1 MENKQLAQGIA
12 SLGRYG
18 DTTLMHMRPEEVNQ
32 LTAISRAN
40 GGDITINPD
49 TGMPEAFLGN
59 FINALLPT
67 AAGLAAGAAF
77 GPSAP
82 FLAPALAGGAT
93 AYLQGKR
100 DPLSIGMGALSG
112 YGGAQLGSTLS
123 GFGATKAATPEL
135 ASTAGMAGGT
145 GGTPVADAA
154 LTGQTIGATGGTTA
168 GANAFGQEQFIS
180 PFTQQGVAPF
190 TQQGAANTFGNVQN
204 VTSSLQPTL
213 PATTGATYAGPT
225 GMAQT
230 LPTPPTPA
238 YRGPVSSAPRPNF
251 GAAPS
256 SPKDQLSA
264 MADYTGDTS
273 MMQSKRLGSFE
284 QGIDL
289 GRGLA
294 ETGKGFEAAM
304 QDPMGYLKFAGK
316 GDALMGGVKTAL
328 PFAGAGLE
336 AYQKGIYEDL
346 PTYEASTAGRYDP
359 TRTLNLGMDTGLRLL
374 AKGGEVKRYQAGGNI
389 MGNPVTTPSPYLQQ
403 IGMFPASAVGGPPPE
418 YGIVDVGGNFVKTSD
433 KPGQGLMSKTSYYE
447 TYKFKEPGYTAEANK
462 EQGDGGDF
470 DSKAG
475 IQPQGGAGVDPAL
488 ALQAAQGYAES
499 QQSNLD
505 EQGLGTLK
513 TGGSV
518 RRFQMGG
525 TTAEKNMY
533 GQQDS
538 NQPAGLGSLTT
549 AEQNLPGR
557 MGMAGRTDLQN
568 ATTAEQNIARE
579 PMQEAGTVV
588 TQQMGNDLAS
598 RAGETFS
605 RLPVIPGDANNNMAK
620 ILGVAMQSN
629 PQGFTVVPNE
639 TIPPTGAPT
648 TALNL
653 NTGKQ
658 EPMAMGGRVRYA
670 EGGISALTPD
680 DGKMLNGNGDGVS
693 DDIPAMIEG
702 EQEAALS
709 DGEFIVPA
717 RIVSELGNG
726 SSDAG
731 AKKLYAMIDRIQAA
745 RQKTMGDNKQYA
757 KDTNAERFL
766 PV

>member
-59 FINALLPT
+59 FISALLPT
-67 AAGLAAGAAF
+67 AAGFAAGAAF
-77 GPSAP
+77 PGAP
-82 FLAPALAGGAT
+82 FLAPALAGGLTSYA
-93 AYLQGKR
+93 QGKR
-100 DPLSIGMGALSG
+100 DPLEIGMGALSG
-112 YGGAQLGSTLS
+112 YGGAQLGSTLK
-123 GFGATKAATPEL
+123 GFGASQTPLAGTAEAAGGLEGT
-135 ASTAGMAGGT
+135 ASTVAGEAGS
-145 GGTPVADAA
+145 
-154 LTGQTIGATGGTTA
+154 TIGTTGGTTA
-168 GANAFGQEQFIS
+168 GANTFGQQQFIS
-180 PFTQQGVAPF
+180 PFTPQGVTGVQPNQFMGTTAAESRLGPI
-190 TQQGAANTFGNVQN
+190 QAYNQRGA
-204 VTSSLQPTL
+204 
-213 PATTGATYAGPT
+213 YAGPQ
-225 GMAQT
+225 GMAET
-230 LPTPPTPA
+230 L
-238 YRGPVSSAPRPNF
+238 GKGGFQPNVPLEGGGYTSDF
-251 GAAPS
+251 GM
-256 SPKDQLSA
+256 QQQA
-264 MADYTGDTS
+264 MQDYTGSRGMAETL
-273 MMQSKRLGSFE
+273 KTNSFE
-284 QGIDL
+284 QGLDL
-289 GRGLA
+289 GKGLA
-294 ETGKGFEAAM
+294 ETGRGFEAATK
-304 QDPMGYLKFAGK
+304 DPMGYLKFAGK

-336 AYQKGIYEDL
+336 AYQKGIYEDM

-359 TRTLNLGMDTGLRLL
+359 TRVLNLGMDTGLRLL
-374 AKGGEVKRYQAGGNI
+374 ARGGEVKRYQMGGNI
-389 MGNPVTTPSPYLQQ
+389 MGNTNPTYALGSPFMQYPQ
-403 IGMFPASAVGGPPPE
+403 GGPPPE

-433 KPGQGLMSKTSYYE
+433 MPGQGLMSKTDYYQA
-447 TYKFKEPGYTAEANK
+447 YKFKEPGYTAEANK

-470 DSKAG
+470 EARAG
-475 IQPQGGAGVDPAL
+475 IQGDAGGINPAV

-525 TTAEKNMY
+525 TTAERNMY
-533 GQQDS
+533 GSQDT
-538 NQPAGLGSLTT
+538 NEPTGLGTLTT

-588 TQQMGNDLAS
+588 TQQMGNDLAA

-653 NTGKQ
+653 NTGRQ
-658 EPMAMGGRVRYA
+658 EQMAMGGRVRYA

>member
-59 FINALLPT
+59 FISALLPT
-67 AAGLAAGAAF
+67 AAGFAAGAAF
-77 GPSAP
+77 PGAP
-82 FLAPALAGGAT
+82 FLAPALAGGLTSYA
-93 AYLQGKR
+93 QGKR
-100 DPLSIGMGALSG
+100 DPLEIGMGALSG
-112 YGGAQLGSTLS
+112 YGGAQLGSTLK
-123 GFGATKAATPEL
+123 GFGASQTPLAGTAEAAGGLEGT
-135 ASTAGMAGGT
+135 ASTVAGEAGS
-145 GGTPVADAA
+145 
-154 LTGQTIGATGGTTA
+154 TIGTTGGTTA
-168 GANAFGQEQFIS
+168 GANTFGQQQFIS
-180 PFTQQGVAPF
+180 PFTPQGVTGVQPNQFMGTTAAESRLGPI
-190 TQQGAANTFGNVQN
+190 QAYNQRGA
-204 VTSSLQPTL
+204 
-213 PATTGATYAGPT
+213 YAGPQ
-225 GMAQT
+225 GMAET
-230 LPTPPTPA
+230 L
-238 YRGPVSSAPRPNF
+238 GKGGFQPNVPLEGGGYTSDF
-251 GAAPS
+251 GM
-256 SPKDQLSA
+256 QQQA
-264 MADYTGDTS
+264 MQDYTGSRGMAETL
-273 MMQSKRLGSFE
+273 KTNSFE
-284 QGIDL
+284 QGLDL
-289 GRGLA
+289 GKGLA
-294 ETGKGFEAAM
+294 ETGRGFEAATK
-304 QDPMGYLKFAGK
+304 DPMGYLKFAGK

-336 AYQKGIYEDL
+336 AYQKGIYEDM

-359 TRTLNLGMDTGLRLL
+359 SRVLNLGMDTGLRLL
-374 AKGGEVKRYQAGGNI
+374 ARGGEVKRYQMGGNI
-389 MGNPVTTPSPYLQQ
+389 MGNTNPTYALGSPFMQYPQ
-403 IGMFPASAVGGPPPE
+403 GGPPPE

-433 KPGQGLMSKTSYYE
+433 KPGEGLMSKTDYYQA
-447 TYKFKEPGYTAEANK
+447 YKFKEPGYTAEANK
-462 EQGDGGDF
+462 DQGDGGDF
-470 DSKAG
+470 EARAG
-475 IQPQGGAGVDPAL
+475 IQGDAGGINPAV

-525 TTAEKNMY
+525 TTAERNMY
-533 GQQDS
+533 GSQDT
-538 NQPAGLGSLTT
+538 NEPTGLGTLTT

-557 MGMAGRTDLQN
+557 MGMAGRADLQN

-588 TQQMGNDLAS
+588 TQQMGNDLAA

-620 ILGVAMQSN
+620 ILGVALQSN
-629 PQGFTVVPNE
+629 PGAFTVVPNE

-648 TALNL
+648 TSLNL
-653 NTGKQ
+653 NTGRQ

-745 RQKTMGDNKQYA
+745 RQQTMGDSKQYA

>member
-18 DTTLMHMRPEEVNQ
+18 DTTLMHMRPDEVQQ

-59 FINALLPT
+59 FINALAPV
-67 AAGLAAGAAF
+67 AAGFAANAIMPGSGSAFATNNPFLYKYAIPAAAGIGAKAVVNDGNLSAMDILSGGF
-77 GPSAP
+77 G
-82 FLAPALAGGAT
+82 
-93 AYLQGKR
+93 
-100 DPLSIGMGALSG
+100 G
-112 YGGAQLGSTLS
+112 YGGAELGTSIS
-123 GFGATKAATPEL
+123 NFGAQQAKIPVTEQGLTGMSPIDTTQGINM
-135 ASTAGMAGGT
+135 STGQVIGGAGTNVIAPAGT
-145 GGTPVADAA
+145 GGNIGSSA
-154 LTGQTIGATGGTTA
+154 LTTA
-168 GANAFGQEQFIS
+168 GGKGITATTPTQVYNMGKVNYPTYADGIRQDAINTGGYDPLQGQGSSALSTKGGQGFNVDAISTAQDNFKEGFNFGQ
-180 PFTQQGVAPF
+180 
-190 TQQGAANTFGNVQN
+190 
-204 VTSSLQPTL
+204 
-213 PATTGATYAGPT
+213 
-225 GMAQT
+225 
-230 LPTPPTPA
+230 
-238 YRGPVSSAPRPNF
+238 
-251 GAAPS
+251 
-256 SPKDQLSA
+256 
-264 MADYTGDTS
+264 S
-273 MMQSKRLGSFE
+273 MIDSKV
-284 QGIDL
+284 
-289 GRGLA
+289 GRGFQTVA
-294 ETGKGFEAAM
+294 K
-304 QDPMGYLKFAGK
+304 DPMGYLKYAGD
-316 GDALMGGVKTAL
+316 GSAFMGGVKTAL

-336 AYQKGIYEDL
+336 AYQKGIYEDM

-359 TRTLNLGMDTGLRLL
+359 SRVLNLGMDTGLRLL
-374 AKGGEVKRYQAGGNI
+374 AKGGSVKRYQIGGR
-389 MGNPVTTPSPYLQQ
+389 TQAEYTPEQLTKLEAYGVVPQYQSPQQ
-403 IGMFPASAVGGPPPE
+403 IGIGAYSDPDRFRTAQYRQPVTGF
-418 YGIVDVGGNFVKTSD
+418 VDVGGKFVTRPD
-433 KPGQGLMSKTSYYE
+433 GDLTDVAY
-447 TYKFKEPGYTAEANK
+447 TDKFKYILEGPAKT

-470 DSKAG
+470 EARAG
-475 IQPQGGAGVDPAL
+475 LQGGAGGINPGVAL
-488 ALQAAQGYAES
+488 NLAQGYAES

-525 TTAEKNMY
+525 TTAERNMY
-533 GQQDS
+533 GSQDT
-538 NQPAGLGSLTT
+538 NEPTGLGTLTT

-568 ATTAEQNIARE
+568 ATTAEQNIARD

-588 TQQMGNDLAS
+588 SSPMQNTMGAQPNDMA
-598 RAGETFS
+598 S
-605 RLPVIPGDANNNMAK
+605 RLPMGPTDMNANVTES
-620 ILGVAMQSN
+620 LGQALQSN
-629 PQGFTVVPNE
+629 PQGFTVIPNQS
-639 TIPPTGAPT
+639 IPPTSGEAPM
-648 TALNL
+648 
-653 NTGKQ
+653 
-658 EPMAMGGRVRYA
+658 MAMGGRVRYA

-745 RQKTMGDNKQYA
+745 RQQTMGDNKQYA

>member
-294 ETGKGFEAAM
+294 ETGKGFEAAT

-336 AYQKGIYEDL
+336 AYQKGIYEDM

-374 AKGGEVKRYQAGGNI
+374 AKGGEVKRYQTGGVLGS
-389 MGNPVTTPSPYLQQ
+389 GNNFYQDTNFGRVYTGPTQ
-403 IGMFPASAVGGPPPE
+403 IGNAGASH
-418 YGIVDVGGNFVKTSD
+418 YMQIH
-433 KPGQGLMSKTSYYE
+433 
-447 TYKFKEPGYTAEANK
+447 K
-462 EQGDGGDF
+462 EQ
-470 DSKAG
+470 
-475 IQPQGGAGVDPAL
+475 
-488 ALQAAQGYAES
+488 AE
-499 QQSNLD
+499 L
-505 EQGLGTLK
+505 
-513 TGGSV
+513 
-518 RRFQMGG
+518 
-525 TTAEKNMY
+525 
-533 GQQDS
+533 
-538 NQPAGLGSLTT
+538 
-549 AEQNLPGR
+549 
-557 MGMAGRTDLQN
+557 LQN
-568 ATTAEQNIARE
+568 
-579 PMQEAGTVV
+579 TV
-588 TQQMGNDLAS
+588 L
-598 RAGETFS
+598 
-605 RLPVIPGDANNNMAK
+605 
-620 ILGVAMQSN
+620 
-629 PQGFTVVPNE
+629 
-639 TIPPTGAPT
+639 
-648 TALNL
+648 
-653 NTGKQ
+653 
-658 EPMAMGGRVRYA
+658 
-670 EGGISALTPD
+670 
-680 DGKMLNGNGDGVS
+680 
-693 DDIPAMIEG
+693 
-702 EQEAALS
+702 
-709 DGEFIVPA
+709 
-717 RIVSELGNG
+717 
-726 SSDAG
+726 
-731 AKKLYAMIDRIQAA
+731 
-745 RQKTMGDNKQYA
+745 
-757 KDTNAERFL
+757 
-766 PV
+766 

>member
-59 FINALLPT
+59 FISALAPT
-67 AAGLAAGAAF
+67 AAGIGAGALF
-77 GPSAP
+77 GP
-82 FLAPALAGGAT
+82 AGGAIAGGLT
-93 AYLQGKR
+93 AYAQGKR
-100 DPLSIGMGALSG
+100 DPLGIAMGALGG
-112 YGGAQLGSTLS
+112 YGGGTLGQNLATTGGVQVPAGAAESTFMPTDTTIGGANLTS
-123 GFGATKAATPEL
+123 NVAGATGATG
-135 ASTAGMAGGT
+135 A
-145 GGTPVADAA
+145 
-154 LTGQTIGATGGTTA
+154 IGATGTTGQIGGANLSTA
-168 GANAFGQEQFIS
+168 GARGI
-180 PFTQQGVAPF
+180 T
-190 TQQGAANTFGNVQN
+190 
-204 VTSSLQPTL
+204 
-213 PATTGATYAGPT
+213 ATTPTQVYKPINTGFGPNMGQVNNPFATPRDVALDNEAFYQIGSPT
-225 GMAQT
+225 NQ
-230 LPTPPTPA
+230 LPDIQPDPNAITKLPPLQE
-238 YRGPVSSAPRPNF
+238 GRP
-251 GAAPS
+251 G
-256 SPKDQLSA
+256 L
-264 MADYTGDTS
+264 
-273 MMQSKRLGSFE
+273 FE
-284 QGIDL
+284 QGYEYAQNKFGQL
-289 GRGLA
+289 GRGVEGVFTDSNKRA
-294 ETGKGFEAAM
+294 EFFGR
-304 QDPMGYLKFAGK
+304 
-316 GDALMGGVKTAL
+316 MGGAQYDEAGNLIKAGSEGAGMLKTAL

-336 AYQKGIYEDL
+336 AYQKGIYEDM

-374 AKGGEVKRYQAGGNI
+374 AKGGRVAFEEGGVVRDRSYYGIEPQYNTTGATYSPI
-389 MGNPVTTPSPYLQQ
+389 MGMQGGQQTRVPVT
-403 IGMFPASAVGGPPPE
+403 GF
-418 YGIVDVGGNFVKTSD
+418 VDVGGKFVADPKGTMTD
-433 KPGQGLMSKTSYYE
+433 IDYENRFKYVTEGVAKPKDES
-447 TYKFKEPGYTAEANK
+447 
-462 EQGDGGDF
+462 GGDF

-475 IQPQGGAGVDPAL
+475 LQGGAGGINPAV

-525 TTAEKNMY
+525 TTAEENKQNIQSMY
-533 GQQDS
+533 GDQVQ
-538 NQPAGLGSLTT
+538 TT
-549 AEQNLPGR
+549 AEQNLTRDPV
-557 MGMAGRTDLQN
+557 
-568 ATTAEQNIARE
+568 
-579 PMQEAGTVV
+579 QEAGTVV

-620 ILGVAMQSN
+620 ILGVALQSN
-629 PQGFTVVPNE
+629 PGAFTVVPNE

-648 TALNL
+648 TSLNL
-653 NTGKQ
+653 NTGRQ

>member
-1 MENKQLAQGIA
+1 M
-12 SLGRYG
+12 
-18 DTTLMHMRPEEVNQ
+18 
-32 LTAISRAN
+32 
-40 GGDITINPD
+40 
-49 TGMPEAFLGN
+49 
-59 FINALLPT
+59 
-67 AAGLAAGAAF
+67 
-77 GPSAP
+77 
-82 FLAPALAGGAT
+82 
-93 AYLQGKR
+93 
-100 DPLSIGMGALSG
+100 
-112 YGGAQLGSTLS
+112 
-123 GFGATKAATPEL
+123 
-135 ASTAGMAGGT
+135 
-145 GGTPVADAA
+145 
-154 LTGQTIGATGGTTA
+154 
-168 GANAFGQEQFIS
+168 
-180 PFTQQGVAPF
+180 
-190 TQQGAANTFGNVQN
+190 
-204 VTSSLQPTL
+204 
-213 PATTGATYAGPT
+213 
-225 GMAQT
+225 
-230 LPTPPTPA
+230 
-238 YRGPVSSAPRPNF
+238 
-251 GAAPS
+251 
-256 SPKDQLSA
+256 
-264 MADYTGDTS
+264 
-273 MMQSKRLGSFE
+273 
-284 QGIDL
+284 
-289 GRGLA
+289 
-294 ETGKGFEAAM
+294 
-304 QDPMGYLKFAGK
+304 
-316 GDALMGGVKTAL
+316 
-328 PFAGAGLE
+328 
-336 AYQKGIYEDL
+336 
-346 PTYEASTAGRYDP
+346 
-359 TRTLNLGMDTGLRLL
+359 
-374 AKGGEVKRYQAGGNI
+374 
-389 MGNPVTTPSPYLQQ
+389 
-403 IGMFPASAVGGPPPE
+403 
-418 YGIVDVGGNFVKTSD
+418 
-433 KPGQGLMSKTSYYE
+433 
-447 TYKFKEPGYTAEANK
+447 
-462 EQGDGGDF
+462 
-470 DSKAG
+470 
-475 IQPQGGAGVDPAL
+475 QGGAGGINPTV
-488 ALQAAQGYAES
+488 ALQGGQGYAES

-525 TTAEKNMY
+525 TTAERNMY
-533 GQQDS
+533 GSQDT
-538 NQPAGLGSLTT
+538 NEPTGLGTLTT

-653 NTGKQ
+653 NTGRQ
-658 EPMAMGGRVRYA
+658 EQMAMGGRVRYA

>member
-1 MENKQLAQGIA
+1 
-12 SLGRYG
+12 
-18 DTTLMHMRPEEVNQ
+18 
-32 LTAISRAN
+32 
-40 GGDITINPD
+40 
-49 TGMPEAFLGN
+49 
-59 FINALLPT
+59 
-67 AAGLAAGAAF
+67 
-77 GPSAP
+77 
-82 FLAPALAGGAT
+82 
-93 AYLQGKR
+93 
-100 DPLSIGMGALSG
+100 
-112 YGGAQLGSTLS
+112 
-123 GFGATKAATPEL
+123 
-135 ASTAGMAGGT
+135 
-145 GGTPVADAA
+145 
-154 LTGQTIGATGGTTA
+154 
-168 GANAFGQEQFIS
+168 
-180 PFTQQGVAPF
+180 
-190 TQQGAANTFGNVQN
+190 
-204 VTSSLQPTL
+204 
-213 PATTGATYAGPT
+213 
-225 GMAQT
+225 
-230 LPTPPTPA
+230 
-238 YRGPVSSAPRPNF
+238 
-251 GAAPS
+251 
-256 SPKDQLSA
+256 
-264 MADYTGDTS
+264 
-273 MMQSKRLGSFE
+273 
-284 QGIDL
+284 
-289 GRGLA
+289 
-294 ETGKGFEAAM
+294 
-304 QDPMGYLKFAGK
+304 
-316 GDALMGGVKTAL
+316 
-328 PFAGAGLE
+328 
-336 AYQKGIYEDL
+336 
-346 PTYEASTAGRYDP
+346 
-359 TRTLNLGMDTGLRLL
+359 
-374 AKGGEVKRYQAGGNI
+374 
-389 MGNPVTTPSPYLQQ
+389 
-403 IGMFPASAVGGPPPE
+403 VGGPPPE

-525 TTAEKNMY
+525 TTAERNMY
-533 GQQDS
+533 GSQDT
-538 NQPAGLGSLTT
+538 NEPTGLGTLTT

-557 MGMAGRTDLQN
+557 QGMAGRADLQN

-588 TQQMGNDLAS
+588 SSPMQNTMGAQPNDMA
-598 RAGETFS
+598 S
-605 RLPVIPGDANNNMAK
+605 RLPMGPTDMNANVTES
-620 ILGVAMQSN
+620 LGQALQSN
-629 PQGFTVVPNE
+629 PQGFTVIPNQS
-639 TIPPTGAPT
+639 IPPTSGEAPM
-648 TALNL
+648 
-653 NTGKQ
+653 
-658 EPMAMGGRVRYA
+658 MAMGGRVRYA

>member
-336 AYQKGIYEDL
+336 AYQKGMYENM

-359 TRTLNLGMDTGLRLL
+359 SRVLNLGMDTGLRLL
-374 AKGGEVKRYQAGGNI
+374 AKGGRVAFEEGGVVRDKSYYGIEPQYTTSQPSGI
-389 MGNPVTTPSPYLQQ
+389 MGPSVTSRVPVT
-403 IGMFPASAVGGPPPE
+403 GF
-418 YGIVDVGGNFVKTSD
+418 VDVGGKFVASPQGTMTDIDYENRFKYVTEGPAKT
-433 KPGQGLMSKTSYYE
+433 
-447 TYKFKEPGYTAEANK
+447 

-470 DSKAG
+470 EARAG
-475 IQPQGGAGVDPAL
+475 LQGGAGGINPAV

-525 TTAEKNMY
+525 TTAERNMY
-533 GQQDS
+533 GSQDT
-538 NQPAGLGSLTT
+538 NEPTGLGTLTT

-653 NTGKQ
+653 NTGRQ
-658 EPMAMGGRVRYA
+658 EQMAMGGRVRYA

>member
-59 FINALLPT
+59 FISALLPT
-67 AAGLAAGAAF
+67 AAGFAAGAAF
-77 GPSAP
+77 PGAP
-82 FLAPALAGGAT
+82 FLAPALAGGLTSYA
-93 AYLQGKR
+93 QGKR
-100 DPLSIGMGALSG
+100 DPLEIGMGALSG
-112 YGGAQLGSTLS
+112 YGGAQLGSTLK
-123 GFGATKAATPEL
+123 GFGASQTPLAGTAEAAGGLEGT
-135 ASTAGMAGGT
+135 ASTVAGEAGS
-145 GGTPVADAA
+145 
-154 LTGQTIGATGGTTA
+154 TIGTTGGTTA
-168 GANAFGQEQFIS
+168 GANTFGQQQFIS
-180 PFTQQGVAPF
+180 PFTPQGVTGVQPNQFMGTTAAESRLGPI
-190 TQQGAANTFGNVQN
+190 QAYNQRGA
-204 VTSSLQPTL
+204 
-213 PATTGATYAGPT
+213 YAGPQ
-225 GMAQT
+225 GMAET
-230 LPTPPTPA
+230 L
-238 YRGPVSSAPRPNF
+238 GKGGFQPNVPLEGGGYTSDF
-251 GAAPS
+251 GM
-256 SPKDQLSA
+256 QQQA
-264 MADYTGDTS
+264 MQDYTGSRGMAETL
-273 MMQSKRLGSFE
+273 KTNSFE
-284 QGIDL
+284 QGLDL
-289 GRGLA
+289 GKGLA
-294 ETGKGFEAAM
+294 ETGRGFEAATK
-304 QDPMGYLKFAGK
+304 DPMGYLKFAGK

-336 AYQKGIYEDL
+336 AYQKGIYEDM

-359 TRTLNLGMDTGLRLL
+359 TRVLNLGMDTGLRLL
-374 AKGGEVKRYQAGGNI
+374 ARGGEVKRYQMGGNI
-389 MGNPVTTPSPYLQQ
+389 MGNTNPTYALGSPFMQYPQ
-403 IGMFPASAVGGPPPE
+403 GGPPPE

-433 KPGQGLMSKTSYYE
+433 MPGQGLMSKTDYYQA
-447 TYKFKEPGYTAEANK
+447 YKFKEPGYTAEANK

-470 DSKAG
+470 EARAG
-475 IQPQGGAGVDPAL
+475 IQGDAGGINPAV

-525 TTAEKNMY
+525 TTAERNMY
-533 GQQDS
+533 GSQDT
-538 NQPAGLGSLTT
+538 NEPTGLGTLTT

-588 TQQMGNDLAS
+588 TQQMGNDLAA

-620 ILGVAMQSN
+620 ILGVALQSN
-629 PQGFTVVPNE
+629 PGAFTVVPNE

-648 TALNL
+648 TSLNL
-653 NTGKQ
+653 NTGRQ

-731 AKKLYAMIDRIQAA
+731 AQKLYEMIDRIQAV
-745 RQKTMGDNKQYA
+745 RKQTMGDNKQYA

>member
-59 FINALLPT
+59 FINALAPV
-67 AAGLAAGAAF
+67 AAGFAANAIMPGSGSAFATNNPFLYKYAIPAAAGIGAKAVVNDGNLSAMDILSGGF
-77 GPSAP
+77 G
-82 FLAPALAGGAT
+82 
-93 AYLQGKR
+93 
-100 DPLSIGMGALSG
+100 G
-112 YGGAQLGSTLS
+112 YGGAELGTSIS
-123 GFGATKAATPEL
+123 NFGAQQAKIPVTEQGLTGMSPIDTTQGINMSTGQVVGGARYYTPKAIPA
-135 ASTAGMAGGT
+135 GT
-145 GGTPVADAA
+145 GGNIGSSALNNCWGRGITASTPTQVYDMGKVNYPTYADGIRQDA
-154 LTGQTIGATGGTTA
+154 INTGGYDPLQGQGSSALSTKGGQGFNVDAISTA
-168 GANAFGQEQFIS
+168 QDNFKEGFNFGQ
-180 PFTQQGVAPF
+180 
-190 TQQGAANTFGNVQN
+190 
-204 VTSSLQPTL
+204 
-213 PATTGATYAGPT
+213 
-225 GMAQT
+225 
-230 LPTPPTPA
+230 
-238 YRGPVSSAPRPNF
+238 
-251 GAAPS
+251 
-256 SPKDQLSA
+256 
-264 MADYTGDTS
+264 S
-273 MMQSKRLGSFE
+273 MIDSKV
-284 QGIDL
+284 
-289 GRGLA
+289 GRGFQTVA
-294 ETGKGFEAAM
+294 K
-304 QDPMGYLKFAGK
+304 DPMGYLKYAGD
-316 GDALMGGVKTAL
+316 GSAFMGGVKTAL

-336 AYQKGIYEDL
+336 AYQKGIYEDM

-359 TRTLNLGMDTGLRLL
+359 SRVLNLGMDTGLRLL
-374 AKGGEVKRYQAGGNI
+374 AKGGSVKRYQIGGR
-389 MGNPVTTPSPYLQQ
+389 TQAEYTPEQLTKLEAYGVVPQYQSPQQ
-403 IGMFPASAVGGPPPE
+403 IGIGAYSDPDRFRTAQYRQPVTGF
-418 YGIVDVGGNFVKTSD
+418 VDVGGKFVTRPD
-433 KPGQGLMSKTSYYE
+433 GDLTDVAY
-447 TYKFKEPGYTAEANK
+447 TDKFKYILEGPAKT

-470 DSKAG
+470 EARAG
-475 IQPQGGAGVDPAL
+475 LQGGAGGINPGVAL
-488 ALQAAQGYAES
+488 NLAQGYAES

-525 TTAEKNMY
+525 TTAERNMY
-533 GQQDS
+533 GSQDT
-538 NQPAGLGSLTT
+538 NEPTGLGTLTT

-568 ATTAEQNIARE
+568 ATTAEQNIARD

-588 TQQMGNDLAS
+588 SSPMQNTMGAQPNDMA
-598 RAGETFS
+598 S
-605 RLPVIPGDANNNMAK
+605 RLPMGPTDMNANVTES
-620 ILGVAMQSN
+620 LGQALQSN
-629 PQGFTVVPNE
+629 PQGFTVIPNQS
-639 TIPPTGAPT
+639 IPPTSGEAPM
-648 TALNL
+648 
-653 NTGKQ
+653 
-658 EPMAMGGRVRYA
+658 MAMGGRVRYA

-745 RQKTMGDNKQYA
+745 RQQTMGDNKQYA

>member
-59 FINALLPT
+59 FISALAPT
-67 AAGLAAGAAF
+67 AAGIGAGALF
-77 GPSAP
+77 GP
-82 FLAPALAGGAT
+82 AGGAIAGGLT
-93 AYLQGKR
+93 AYAQGKR
-100 DPLSIGMGALSG
+100 DPLGIAMGALGG
-112 YGGAQLGSTLS
+112 YGGGTLGQNLATTGGVQVPAGAAESTFMPTDTTIGGANLTS
-123 GFGATKAATPEL
+123 NVAGATGATG
-135 ASTAGMAGGT
+135 A
-145 GGTPVADAA
+145 
-154 LTGQTIGATGGTTA
+154 IGATGTTGQIGGANLSTA
-168 GANAFGQEQFIS
+168 GARGI
-180 PFTQQGVAPF
+180 T
-190 TQQGAANTFGNVQN
+190 
-204 VTSSLQPTL
+204 
-213 PATTGATYAGPT
+213 ATTPTQVYKPINTGFGPNMGQVNNPFATPRDVALDNEAFYQIGSPT
-225 GMAQT
+225 NQ
-230 LPTPPTPA
+230 LPDIQPDPNAITKLPPLQE
-238 YRGPVSSAPRPNF
+238 GRP
-251 GAAPS
+251 G
-256 SPKDQLSA
+256 L
-264 MADYTGDTS
+264 
-273 MMQSKRLGSFE
+273 FE
-284 QGIDL
+284 QGYEYAQNKFGQL
-289 GRGLA
+289 GRGVEGVFTDSNKRA
-294 ETGKGFEAAM
+294 EFFGR
-304 QDPMGYLKFAGK
+304 
-316 GDALMGGVKTAL
+316 MGGAQYDEAGNLIKAGSEGAGMLKTAL

-336 AYQKGIYEDL
+336 AYQKGIYEDM

-374 AKGGEVKRYQAGGNI
+374 AKGGRVAFEEGGVVRDKSYYGIEPQYNTTGATYSPI
-389 MGNPVTTPSPYLQQ
+389 MGMQGGQQTRVPVT
-403 IGMFPASAVGGPPPE
+403 GF
-418 YGIVDVGGNFVKTSD
+418 VDVGGKFVADPKGTMTD
-433 KPGQGLMSKTSYYE
+433 IDYENRFKYVTEGVAKPKDES
-447 TYKFKEPGYTAEANK
+447 
-462 EQGDGGDF
+462 GGDF

-475 IQPQGGAGVDPAL
+475 LQGGAGGINPAV

-525 TTAEKNMY
+525 TTAEENKQNIQSMY
-533 GQQDS
+533 GDQVQ
-538 NQPAGLGSLTT
+538 TT
-549 AEQNLPGR
+549 AEQNLTRDPV
-557 MGMAGRTDLQN
+557 
-568 ATTAEQNIARE
+568 
-579 PMQEAGTVV
+579 QEAGTVV

-620 ILGVAMQSN
+620 ILGVALQSN
-629 PQGFTVVPNE
+629 PGAFTVVPNE

-648 TALNL
+648 TSLNL
-653 NTGKQ
+653 NTGRQ

>member
-59 FINALLPT
+59 FISALLPT
-67 AAGLAAGAAF
+67 AAGFAAGAAF
-77 GPSAP
+77 PMAP
-82 FLAPALAGGAT
+82 FLAPALAGGTT
-93 AYLQGKR
+93 AFLQGKR
-100 DPLSIGMGALSG
+100 DPLEIGMGALSG

-123 GFGATKAATPEL
+123 GFGATKAAVPEL
-135 ASTAGMAGGT
+135 AGTAEVASGV
-145 GGTPVADAA
+145 GGTPVAEAA

-180 PFTQQGVAPF
+180 PFNTAGQQTLGGFGTQSV
-190 TQQGAANTFGNVQN
+190 TGALN
-204 VTSSLQPTL
+204 PTL

-304 QDPMGYLKFAGK
+304 QDPMGYLKYAGK
-316 GDALMGGVKTAL
+316 GNALMGGVKTAL

-336 AYQKGIYEDL
+336 AYQKGIYENM

-359 TRTLNLGMDTGLRLL
+359 SRVLNLGMDTGLRLL
-374 AKGGEVKRYQAGGNI
+374 AKGGEVKKFQVGGLSKNEYTPEQLTKLEAYGVVPQYQPGLYGITRPTAEYRQ
-389 MGNPVTTPSPYLQQ
+389 PVT
-403 IGMFPASAVGGPPPE
+403 GF
-418 YGIVDVGGNFVKTSD
+418 VDVGGKFVAGPDGDLTD
-433 KPGQGLMSKTSYYE
+433 VAYTD
-447 TYKFKEPGYTAEANK
+447 KFKYILEGPAKT

-470 DSKAG
+470 EARAG
-475 IQPQGGAGVDPAL
+475 LQGGAGGINPAV

-525 TTAEKNMY
+525 TTAERNMY
-533 GQQDS
+533 GSQDT
-538 NQPAGLGSLTT
+538 NEPTGLGTLTT

-653 NTGKQ
+653 NTGRQ
-658 EPMAMGGRVRYA
+658 EQMAMGGRVRYA

>member
-1 MENKQLAQGIA
+1 
-12 SLGRYG
+12 
-18 DTTLMHMRPEEVNQ
+18 
-32 LTAISRAN
+32 
-40 GGDITINPD
+40 
-49 TGMPEAFLGN
+49 
-59 FINALLPT
+59 
-67 AAGLAAGAAF
+67 
-77 GPSAP
+77 
-82 FLAPALAGGAT
+82 
-93 AYLQGKR
+93 
-100 DPLSIGMGALSG
+100 MGALSG

-135 ASTAGMAGGT
+135 AGTAELASGV

-168 GANAFGQEQFIS
+168 GANTFGQQQFIS
-180 PFTQQGVAPF
+180 PFNTAGEF
-190 TQQGAANTFGNVQN
+190 GAQS
-204 VTSSLQPTL
+204 VTGALNPTL
-213 PATTGATYAGPT
+213 PATAGATYAGPT

-294 ETGKGFEAAM
+294 ETGKGFQAAT
-304 QDPMGYLKFAGK
+304 QDPMGYLKFAGD
-316 GDALMGGVKTAL
+316 GSALMGGVKTAL

-336 AYQKGIYEDL
+336 AYQKGIYENM

-359 TRTLNLGMDTGLRLL
+359 TRVLNLGMDTGLRLL
-374 AKGGEVKRYQAGGNI
+374 AKGGRVTFEEGGVVRDRSYYGI
-389 MGNPVTTPSPYLQQ
+389 EPQYTTTGYGRPGIGGQLTPVNYTPSGPLAMSGLQP
-403 IGMFPASAVGGPPPE
+403 ITARAPVKGF
-418 YGIVDVGGNFVKTSD
+418 VDVGGKFVADPKGMMTD
-433 KPGQGLMSKTSYYE
+433 VDYENRFKYVTEGVAKPGDQS
-447 TYKFKEPGYTAEANK
+447 
-462 EQGDGGDF
+462 GGDF

-475 IQPQGGAGVDPAL
+475 LQGGAGGINPAV

-525 TTAEKNMY
+525 TTAERNMY
-533 GQQDS
+533 GSQDT
-538 NQPAGLGSLTT
+538 NEPTGLGTLTT

-557 MGMAGRTDLQN
+557 QGMAGRTDLQN

-588 TQQMGNDLAS
+588 SSPMQNTMGAQPNDMA
-598 RAGETFS
+598 S
-605 RLPVIPGDANNNMAK
+605 RLPMGPTDMNANVTES
-620 ILGVAMQSN
+620 LGQALQSN
-629 PQGFTVVPNE
+629 PQGFTVIPNQS
-639 TIPPTGAPT
+639 IPPTSGEAPM
-648 TALNL
+648 
-653 NTGKQ
+653 
-658 EPMAMGGRVRYA
+658 MAMGGRVRYA

>member
-18 DTTLMHMRPEEVNQ
+18 DTTLMHMRPDEVEQ

-59 FINALLPT
+59 FISALAPT
-67 AAGLAAGAAF
+67 AAGIAAGAFFAYAPYLAAGA
-77 GPSAP
+77 
-82 FLAPALAGGAT
+82 GGLT
-93 AYLQGKR
+93 AYAQGKR
-100 DPLSIGMGALSG
+100 DPLGIAMGALGG
-112 YGGAQLGSTLS
+112 YGGGNIGQGLVAQGAPAVPAGSAESSLIQPTNAAVDTTQGINMS
-123 GFGATKAATPEL
+123 TGQVVGGANVYTPKAIPAGSAGNIGSPALTSAGGRGIT
-135 ASTAGMAGGT
+135 ASTPTQVYDMGKVNYPTYADGVRQNAINT
-145 GGTPVADAA
+145 GGYDALQGQGSSA
-154 LTGQTIGATGGTTA
+154 LTTRGGQGFTQPVDFTETVTK
-168 GANAFGQEQFIS
+168 S
-180 PFTQQGVAPF
+180 PFQEG
-190 TQQGAANTFGNVQN
+190 
-204 VTSSLQPTL
+204 
-213 PATTGATYAGPT
+213 
-225 GMAQT
+225 
-230 LPTPPTPA
+230 
-238 YRGPVSSAPRPNF
+238 RP
-251 GAAPS
+251 G
-256 SPKDQLSA
+256 L
-264 MADYTGDTS
+264 
-273 MMQSKRLGSFE
+273 FE
-284 QGIDL
+284 QGYEYAQNKFGQL
-289 GRGLA
+289 GRGVEGVFTDSNKRA
-294 ETGKGFEAAM
+294 EFFGR
-304 QDPMGYLKFAGK
+304 
-316 GDALMGGVKTAL
+316 MGGAQYDEAGNLIKAGSEGAGMLKTAL

-336 AYQKGIYEDL
+336 AYQKGIYEDM

-359 TRTLNLGMDTGLRLL
+359 SRVLNLGMDTGLRLL
-374 AKGGEVKRYQAGGNI
+374 AKGGSVKRYQMGGNI
-389 MGNPVTTPSPYLQQ
+389 MGNTNPTYALGSPFMQYPQ
-403 IGMFPASAVGGPPPE
+403 GGPPPE

-433 KPGQGLMSKTSYYE
+433 MPGQGLMSKTDYYE

-470 DSKAG
+470 EARAG
-475 IQPQGGAGVDPAL
+475 LQGGAGGINPAV

-525 TTAEKNMY
+525 TTAERNMY
-533 GQQDS
+533 GSQDT
-538 NQPAGLGSLTT
+538 NEPTGLGTLTT

-588 TQQMGNDLAS
+588 TQQMGNDLAA

-620 ILGVAMQSN
+620 ILGVALQSN
-629 PQGFTVVPNE
+629 PGAFTVVPNE

-648 TALNL
+648 TSLNL
-653 NTGKQ
+653 NTGRQ

-731 AKKLYAMIDRIQAA
+731 AQNYMQ
-745 RQKTMGDNKQYA
+745 
-757 KDTNAERFL
+757 
-766 PV
+766 

>member
-18 DTTLMHMRPEEVNQ
+18 DTTLMHMRPDEVAQ
-32 LTAISRAN
+32 LTAISKAN

-59 FINALLPT
+59 FISALAPT

-77 GPSAP
+77 PGAP

-93 AYLQGKR
+93 AFLQGKR

-135 ASTAGMAGGT
+135 AGTAEIAGGA
-145 GGTPVADAA
+145 GGTPVADVAT
-154 LTGQTIGATGGTTA
+154 TGSTIGATGGTTA
-168 GANAFGQEQFIS
+168 GANTFGQQQFIS
-180 PFTQQGVAPF
+180 PFNTAGEF
-190 TQQGAANTFGNVQN
+190 GAQS
-204 VTSSLQPTL
+204 VTGALNPTL

-316 GDALMGGVKTAL
+316 GSALMGGVKTAL

-374 AKGGEVKRYQAGGNI
+374 AKGGQVKRYQSGGMAMFGI
-389 MGNPVTTPSPYLQQ
+389 NPPP
-403 IGMFPASAVGGPPPE
+403 PPPE
-418 YGIVDVGGNFVKTSD
+418 YGIVDVGGNFVKLGE
-433 KPGQGLMSKTSYYE
+433 KEGPGLITKDQYYE

-470 DSKAG
+470 ESKAG
-475 IQPQGGAGVDPAL
+475 IQGGAGGINPAV

-538 NQPAGLGSLTT
+538 NEPAGLGSLTT

-648 TALNL
+648 TSLNL
-653 NTGKQ
+653 NTGTQ
-658 EPMAMGGRVRYA
+658 EQMAMGGRVRYA
-670 EGGISALTPD
+670 EGGISVLTPD

-745 RQKTMGDNKQYA
+745 RQQTMGDNKQYA

>member
-1 MENKQLAQGIA
+1 MDSKKQAQGIA
-12 SLGRYG
+12 ALGRYG
-18 DTTLMHMRPEEVNQ
+18 DTTLMHMRPDEVEQ

-49 TGMPEAFLGN
+49 TGMPEAFLGD
-59 FINALLPT
+59 FFSALLPT

-77 GPSAP
+77 PGAP
-82 FLAPALAGGAT
+82 FLAPALAGGTT
-93 AYLQGKR
+93 AFLQGKR

-135 ASTAGMAGGT
+135 AGTAEIAGGA
-145 GGTPVADAA
+145 GGTPVADVAT
-154 LTGQTIGATGGTTA
+154 TGSTIGATGGTTA

-180 PFTQQGVAPF
+180 PFTQQG
-190 TQQGAANTFGNVQN
+190 AANAFGNVQN
-204 VTSSLQPTL
+204 VTGALNPTL
-213 PATTGATYAGPT
+213 PATAGATYAGPT

-284 QGIDL
+284 EGIDL

-294 ETGKGFEAAM
+294 KTGKGFEAAM
-304 QDPMGYLKFAGK
+304 QDPMGYLKYAGD
-316 GDALMGGVKTAL
+316 GSALMGGVKTAL

-374 AKGGEVKRYQAGGNI
+374 AQGGQVKKYQMGGNV
-389 MGNPVTTPSPYLQQ
+389 MVNASPTYALGSPYSQ
-403 IGMFPASAVGGPPPE
+403 FPQGGGAPPEE

-433 KPGQGLMSKTSYYE
+433 KPGDGLMSKTSYFE
-447 TYKFKEPGYTAEANK
+447 TYKFKDPDYTPEK
-462 EQGDGGDF
+462 QEDSSGGDF
-470 DSKAG
+470 EARAG
-475 IQPQGGAGVDPAL
+475 LQGAAGGINPAV
-488 ALQAAQGYAES
+488 ALQAAQGYADS
-499 QQSNLD
+499 QQSDLNQ
-505 EQGLGTLK
+505 QGLGTLK

-525 TTAEKNMY
+525 TTAEENKQNIQSMY
-533 GQQDS
+533 GE
-538 NQPAGLGSLTT
+538 PGKTT
-549 AEQNLPGR
+549 AEQNLSR
-557 MGMAGRTDLQN
+557 DA
-568 ATTAEQNIARE
+568 I
-579 PMQEAGTVV
+579 QEAGTVV
-588 TQQMGNDLAS
+588 TQQMGNDLTKK
-598 RAGETFS
+598 AGETFS
-605 RLPVIPGDANNNMAK
+605 KLPVVPGDANNNMAK

-629 PQGFTVVPNE
+629 PQAFTVVPN
-639 TIPPTGAPT
+639 TSTTPQGL

-653 NTGKQ
+653 NTGRQ
-658 EPMAMGGRVRYA
+658 EPTMGMAA
-670 EGGISALTPD
+670 GGITGLTPD

-693 DDIPAMIEG
+693 DEIPAMIEG

-731 AKKLYAMIDRIQAA
+731 AQKLYTMIDRIQAA
-745 RQKTMGDNKQYA
+745 RSKTMGDNKEYA
-757 KDTNAERFL
+757 KDTNAERYL
-766 PV
+766 PA

>member
-18 DTTLMHMRPEEVNQ
+18 DTTLMHMRPDEVNQ

-59 FINALLPT
+59 FISALAPT
-67 AAGLAAGAAF
+67 AAGIAAGAFFPPAYAPYLAAGA
-77 GPSAP
+77 
-82 FLAPALAGGAT
+82 GGLT
-93 AYLQGKR
+93 AYAQGKR
-100 DPLSIGMGALSG
+100 DPLGIAMGALGG
-112 YGGAQLGSTLS
+112 YGGGTLGQNLAATGGVQVPAGSAESTFMPTDTTIGGANLTS
-123 GFGATKAATPEL
+123 NVAGATGTTGTTGQIGGANL
-135 ASTAGMAGGT
+135 STAGARGIT
-145 GGTPVADAA
+145 
-154 LTGQTIGATGGTTA
+154 
-168 GANAFGQEQFIS
+168 
-180 PFTQQGVAPF
+180 
-190 TQQGAANTFGNVQN
+190 
-204 VTSSLQPTL
+204 
-213 PATTGATYAGPT
+213 ATTPTQVYKPINTGFGPNMGQVNNPFATPRDVALDNEAFYQIGSPT
-225 GMAQT
+225 NQ
-230 LPTPPTPA
+230 LPDIQPDPNAITKLPPLQE
-238 YRGPVSSAPRPNF
+238 GRP
-251 GAAPS
+251 G
-256 SPKDQLSA
+256 L
-264 MADYTGDTS
+264 
-273 MMQSKRLGSFE
+273 FE
-284 QGIDL
+284 QGYEYAQNKFGQL
-289 GRGLA
+289 GRGVEGVFTDSNKRA
-294 ETGKGFEAAM
+294 EFFGR
-304 QDPMGYLKFAGK
+304 
-316 GDALMGGVKTAL
+316 MGGAQYDEAGNLIKAGSEGAGMLKTAL

-336 AYQKGIYEDL
+336 AYQKGIYEDM

-359 TRTLNLGMDTGLRLL
+359 SRVLNLGMDTGLRLL
-374 AKGGEVKRYQAGGNI
+374 ARGGEVKRYQAGGNI

-525 TTAEKNMY
+525 TTAERNMY
-533 GQQDS
+533 GSQDT
-538 NQPAGLGSLTT
+538 NEPTGLGTLTT

-557 MGMAGRTDLQN
+557 MGMAGSTDLQN

-588 TQQMGNDLAS
+588 SSPMQNTMGAQPNDMA
-598 RAGETFS
+598 S
-605 RLPVIPGDANNNMAK
+605 RLPMGPTDMNANVTES
-620 ILGVAMQSN
+620 LGQALQSN
-629 PQGFTVVPNE
+629 PQGFTVIPNQS
-639 TIPPTGAPT
+639 IPPTSGEAPM
-648 TALNL
+648 
-653 NTGKQ
+653 
-658 EPMAMGGRVRYA
+658 MAMGGRVRYA

>member
-59 FINALLPT
+59 FISALLPT

-77 GPSAP
+77 GPTAP

-168 GANAFGQEQFIS
+168 GANTFGQQQFIS
-180 PFTQQGVAPF
+180 PFTPQGVTGVQPNQFMGTTAAESQLGPI
-190 TQQGAANTFGNVQN
+190 QAYNQRGA
-204 VTSSLQPTL
+204 
-213 PATTGATYAGPT
+213 YAGPQ
-225 GMAQT
+225 GMAET
-230 LPTPPTPA
+230 L
-238 YRGPVSSAPRPNF
+238 GKGGFQPNVPLEGGGYTSDF
-251 GAAPS
+251 GM
-256 SPKDQLSA
+256 QQQA
-264 MADYTGDTS
+264 MQDYTGSRGMAETL
-273 MMQSKRLGSFE
+273 KTNSFE

-336 AYQKGIYEDL
+336 AYQKGIYEDM

-359 TRTLNLGMDTGLRLL
+359 SRVLNLGMDTGLRLL
-374 AKGGEVKRYQAGGNI
+374 AKGGRVAFEEGGVVRDRSYYGIEPQYTTSQPSGI
-389 MGNPVTTPSPYLQQ
+389 MGPSVTSRVPVT
-403 IGMFPASAVGGPPPE
+403 GF
-418 YGIVDVGGNFVKTSD
+418 VDVGGKFVADPKGMMTD
-433 KPGQGLMSKTSYYE
+433 VDYENRFKYVTEGVAKPGDQS
-447 TYKFKEPGYTAEANK
+447 
-462 EQGDGGDF
+462 GGDF
-470 DSKAG
+470 EARAG
-475 IQPQGGAGVDPAL
+475 LQGGAGGINPAV

-525 TTAEKNMY
+525 TTAERNMY
-533 GQQDS
+533 GSQDT
-538 NQPAGLGSLTT
+538 NEPTGLGTLTT

-653 NTGKQ
+653 NTGRQ
-658 EPMAMGGRVRYA
+658 EQMAMGGRVRYA

>member
-59 FINALLPT
+59 FISALAPT
-67 AAGLAAGAAF
+67 AAGIGAGALF
-77 GPSAP
+77 GP
-82 FLAPALAGGAT
+82 AGGAIAGGLT
-93 AYLQGKR
+93 AYAQGKR
-100 DPLSIGMGALSG
+100 DPLGIAMGALGG
-112 YGGAQLGSTLS
+112 YGGGTLGQNLATTGGVQVPAGSAESTFMPTDTTIGGANLTS
-123 GFGATKAATPEL
+123 NVAGATGTTGTTGQIGGANL
-135 ASTAGMAGGT
+135 STAGARGIT
-145 GGTPVADAA
+145 
-154 LTGQTIGATGGTTA
+154 
-168 GANAFGQEQFIS
+168 
-180 PFTQQGVAPF
+180 
-190 TQQGAANTFGNVQN
+190 
-204 VTSSLQPTL
+204 
-213 PATTGATYAGPT
+213 ATTPTQVYKPINTGFGPNMGQVNNPFATPRDVALDNEAFYQIGSPT
-225 GMAQT
+225 NQ
-230 LPTPPTPA
+230 LPDIQPDPNAITKLPPLQE
-238 YRGPVSSAPRPNF
+238 GRP
-251 GAAPS
+251 G
-256 SPKDQLSA
+256 L
-264 MADYTGDTS
+264 
-273 MMQSKRLGSFE
+273 FE
-284 QGIDL
+284 QGYEYAQNKFGQL
-289 GRGLA
+289 GRGVEGVFTDSNKRA
-294 ETGKGFEAAM
+294 EFFGR
-304 QDPMGYLKFAGK
+304 
-316 GDALMGGVKTAL
+316 MGGAQYDEAGNLIKAGSEGAGMLKTAL

-336 AYQKGIYEDL
+336 AYQKGIYEDM

-359 TRTLNLGMDTGLRLL
+359 SRVLNLGMDTGLRLL
-374 AKGGEVKRYQAGGNI
+374 AKGGRVAFEEGGVVRDKSYYGIEPQYTTSQPSGI
-389 MGNPVTTPSPYLQQ
+389 MGPSVTSRVPVT
-403 IGMFPASAVGGPPPE
+403 GF
-418 YGIVDVGGNFVKTSD
+418 VDVGGKFVADPKGMMTD
-433 KPGQGLMSKTSYYE
+433 VDYENRFKYVTEGVAKPGDQS
-447 TYKFKEPGYTAEANK
+447 
-462 EQGDGGDF
+462 GGDF
-470 DSKAG
+470 EARAG
-475 IQPQGGAGVDPAL
+475 LQGGAGGINPAV

-525 TTAEKNMY
+525 TTAERNMY
-533 GQQDS
+533 GSQDT
-538 NQPAGLGSLTT
+538 NEPTGLGTLTT

-588 TQQMGNDLAS
+588 SSPMQNTMGAQPNDMA
-598 RAGETFS
+598 S
-605 RLPVIPGDANNNMAK
+605 RLPMGPTDMNANVTES
-620 ILGVAMQSN
+620 LGQALQSN
-629 PQGFTVVPNE
+629 PQGFTVIPNQS
-639 TIPPTGAPT
+639 IPPTSGEAPM
-648 TALNL
+648 
-653 NTGKQ
+653 
-658 EPMAMGGRVRYA
+658 MAMGGRVRYA

-693 DDIPAMIEG
+693 DEIPAMIEG

>member
-59 FINALLPT
+59 FISALLPT
-67 AAGLAAGAAF
+67 AAGFAAGAAF
-77 GPSAP
+77 PGAP
-82 FLAPALAGGAT
+82 FLAPALAGGLTSYA
-93 AYLQGKR
+93 QGKR
-100 DPLSIGMGALSG
+100 DPLEIGMGALSG
-112 YGGAQLGSTLS
+112 YGGAQLGSTLK
-123 GFGATKAATPEL
+123 GFGASQTPLAGTAEAAGGLEGT
-135 ASTAGMAGGT
+135 ASTVAGEAGS
-145 GGTPVADAA
+145 
-154 LTGQTIGATGGTTA
+154 TIGTTGGTTA
-168 GANAFGQEQFIS
+168 GANTFGQQQFIS
-180 PFTQQGVAPF
+180 PFTPQGVTGVQPNQFMGTTAAESRLGPI
-190 TQQGAANTFGNVQN
+190 QAYNQRGA
-204 VTSSLQPTL
+204 
-213 PATTGATYAGPT
+213 YAGPQ
-225 GMAQT
+225 GMAET
-230 LPTPPTPA
+230 L
-238 YRGPVSSAPRPNF
+238 GKGGFQPNVPLEGGGYTSDF
-251 GAAPS
+251 GM
-256 SPKDQLSA
+256 QQQA
-264 MADYTGDTS
+264 MQDYTGSRGMAETL
-273 MMQSKRLGSFE
+273 KTNSFE
-284 QGIDL
+284 QGLDL
-289 GRGLA
+289 GKGLA
-294 ETGKGFEAAM
+294 ETGRGFEAATK
-304 QDPMGYLKFAGK
+304 DPMGYLKFAGK

-336 AYQKGIYEDL
+336 AYQKGIYEDM

-359 TRTLNLGMDTGLRLL
+359 SRVLNLGMDTGLRLL
-374 AKGGEVKRYQAGGNI
+374 AKGGSVKRYQMGGNI
-389 MGNPVTTPSPYLQQ
+389 MGNASPTYALGSPFMQYPQ
-403 IGMFPASAVGGPPPE
+403 GGPPPE

-433 KPGQGLMSKTSYYE
+433 EPGQGLMSKTDYYQA
-447 TYKFKEPGYTAEANK
+447 YKFKEPGYTAEANK
-462 EQGDGGDF
+462 DQGDGGDF
-470 DSKAG
+470 EARAG
-475 IQPQGGAGVDPAL
+475 IQGDAGGINPAV

-525 TTAEKNMY
+525 TTAERNMY
-533 GQQDS
+533 GSQDT
-538 NQPAGLGSLTT
+538 NEPTGLGTLTT

-588 TQQMGNDLAS
+588 TQQMGNDLAA

-620 ILGVAMQSN
+620 ILGVALQSN
-629 PQGFTVVPNE
+629 PGAFTVVPNE

-648 TALNL
+648 TSLNL
-653 NTGKQ
+653 NTGRQ

-731 AKKLYAMIDRIQAA
+731 AQKLYEMIDRIQAV
-745 RQKTMGDNKQYA
+745 RKQTMGDNKQYA

>member
-59 FINALLPT
+59 FISALLPT
-67 AAGLAAGAAF
+67 AAGFAAGAAF
-77 GPSAP
+77 PGAP
-82 FLAPALAGGAT
+82 FLAPALAGGLTSYA
-93 AYLQGKR
+93 QGKR
-100 DPLSIGMGALSG
+100 DPLEIGMGALGG
-112 YGGAQLGSTLS
+112 YGGAQLGSTLR
-123 GFGATKAATPEL
+123 GFGASQTPLAGTAEAAGGLEGT
-135 ASTAGMAGGT
+135 ASTVAGEAGS
-145 GGTPVADAA
+145 
-154 LTGQTIGATGGTTA
+154 TIGTTGGTTA
-168 GANAFGQEQFIS
+168 GANTFGQQQFIS
-180 PFTQQGVAPF
+180 PFTPQGVTGVQPNQFMGTTAAESRLGPI
-190 TQQGAANTFGNVQN
+190 QAYNQRGA
-204 VTSSLQPTL
+204 
-213 PATTGATYAGPT
+213 YAGPQ
-225 GMAQT
+225 GMAET
-230 LPTPPTPA
+230 L
-238 YRGPVSSAPRPNF
+238 GKGGFQPNVPLEGGGYTSDF
-251 GAAPS
+251 GM
-256 SPKDQLSA
+256 QQQA
-264 MADYTGDTS
+264 MQDYTGSRGMAETL
-273 MMQSKRLGSFE
+273 KTNSFE
-284 QGIDL
+284 QGLDL
-289 GRGLA
+289 GKGLA
-294 ETGKGFEAAM
+294 ETGRGFEAATK
-304 QDPMGYLKFAGK
+304 DPMGYLKFAGK

-336 AYQKGIYEDL
+336 AYQKGIYEDM

-359 TRTLNLGMDTGLRLL
+359 TRVLNLGMDTGLRLL
-374 AKGGEVKRYQAGGNI
+374 AKGGRVAFEEGG
-389 MGNPVTTPSPYLQQ
+389 VVRDRSY
-403 IGMFPASAVGGPPPE
+403 
-418 YGIVDVGGNFVKTSD
+418 YGINPQYQTTTSYSGPYGMMGGGTQVQTRVPVMGFVDVGGKFVADPKGTMSD
-433 KPGQGLMSKTSYYE
+433 IDYENRFKYVTEGVAKPGDQS
-447 TYKFKEPGYTAEANK
+447 
-462 EQGDGGDF
+462 GGDF
-470 DSKAG
+470 EARAG
-475 IQPQGGAGVDPAL
+475 IQGDAGGINPAV

-525 TTAEKNMY
+525 TTAERNMY
-533 GQQDS
+533 GSQDT
-538 NQPAGLGSLTT
+538 NEPTGLGTLTT

-588 TQQMGNDLAS
+588 TQQMGNDLAA

-620 ILGVAMQSN
+620 ILGVALQSN
-629 PQGFTVVPNE
+629 PGAFTVVPNE

-648 TALNL
+648 TSLNL
-653 NTGKQ
+653 NTGRQ

-731 AKKLYAMIDRIQAA
+731 AQKLYEMIDRIQAV
-745 RQKTMGDNKQYA
+745 RKQTMGDNKQYA

>member
-59 FINALLPT
+59 FISALLPT
-67 AAGLAAGAAF
+67 AAGFAAGAAF
-77 GPSAP
+77 PGAP
-82 FLAPALAGGAT
+82 FLAPALAGGLTSYA
-93 AYLQGKR
+93 QGKR
-100 DPLSIGMGALSG
+100 DPLEIGMGALSG
-112 YGGAQLGSTLS
+112 YGGAQLGSTLK
-123 GFGATKAATPEL
+123 GFGASQTPLAGTAEAAGGLEGT
-135 ASTAGMAGGT
+135 ASTVAGEAGS
-145 GGTPVADAA
+145 
-154 LTGQTIGATGGTTA
+154 TIGTTGGTTA
-168 GANAFGQEQFIS
+168 GANTFGQQQFIS
-180 PFTQQGVAPF
+180 PFTPQGVTGVQPNQFMGTTAAESRLGPI
-190 TQQGAANTFGNVQN
+190 QAYNQRGA
-204 VTSSLQPTL
+204 
-213 PATTGATYAGPT
+213 YAGPQ
-225 GMAQT
+225 GMAET
-230 LPTPPTPA
+230 L
-238 YRGPVSSAPRPNF
+238 GKGGFQPNVPLEGGGYTSDF
-251 GAAPS
+251 GM
-256 SPKDQLSA
+256 QQQA
-264 MADYTGDTS
+264 MQDYTGSRGMAETL
-273 MMQSKRLGSFE
+273 KTNSFE
-284 QGIDL
+284 QGLDL
-289 GRGLA
+289 GKGLA
-294 ETGKGFEAAM
+294 ETGRGFEAATK
-304 QDPMGYLKFAGK
+304 DPMGYLKFAGK

-336 AYQKGIYEDL
+336 AYQKGIYEDM

-359 TRTLNLGMDTGLRLL
+359 TRVLNLGMDTGLRLL
-374 AKGGEVKRYQAGGNI
+374 ARGGEVKRYQMGGNI
-389 MGNPVTTPSPYLQQ
+389 MGNTNPTYALGSPFMQYPQ
-403 IGMFPASAVGGPPPE
+403 GGPPPE

-433 KPGQGLMSKTSYYE
+433 MPGQGLMSKTDYYQA
-447 TYKFKEPGYTAEANK
+447 YKFKEPGYTAEANK

-470 DSKAG
+470 EARAG
-475 IQPQGGAGVDPAL
+475 IQGDAGGINPAV

-525 TTAEKNMY
+525 TTAERNMY
-533 GQQDS
+533 GSQDT
-538 NQPAGLGSLTT
+538 NEPTGLGTLTT

-557 MGMAGRTDLQN
+557 MGMAGSTDLQN

-588 TQQMGNDLAS
+588 TQQMGNDLAA

-620 ILGVAMQSN
+620 ILGVALQSN
-629 PQGFTVVPNE
+629 PGAFTVVPNE

-648 TALNL
+648 TSLNL
-653 NTGKQ
+653 NTGRQ

-731 AKKLYAMIDRIQAA
+731 AQKLYEMIDRIQAV
-745 RQKTMGDNKQYA
+745 RKQTMGDNKQYA

>member
-1 MENKQLAQGIA
+1 
-12 SLGRYG
+12 
-18 DTTLMHMRPEEVNQ
+18 
-32 LTAISRAN
+32 
-40 GGDITINPD
+40 
-49 TGMPEAFLGN
+49 
-59 FINALLPT
+59 
-67 AAGLAAGAAF
+67 
-77 GPSAP
+77 
-82 FLAPALAGGAT
+82 
-93 AYLQGKR
+93 
-100 DPLSIGMGALSG
+100 MGALSG

-123 GFGATKAATPEL
+123 GFGATKAAVPEL
-135 ASTAGMAGGT
+135 AGTAEVAGGS

-168 GANAFGQEQFIS
+168 GANTFGQEQFIS
-180 PFTQQGVAPF
+180 PFNTAGQQTLGGFGTQSV
-190 TQQGAANTFGNVQN
+190 TGALN
-204 VTSSLQPTL
+204 PTL

-238 YRGPVSSAPRPNF
+238 YREDVSSAPRPNF

-304 QDPMGYLKFAGK
+304 QDPMGYLKYAGK
-316 GDALMGGVKTAL
+316 GNALMGGVKTAL

-336 AYQKGIYEDL
+336 AYQKGIYENM

-359 TRTLNLGMDTGLRLL
+359 SRVLNLGMDTGLRLL
-374 AKGGEVKRYQAGGNI
+374 AKGGEVKKFQVGGLSKNEYTPEQLTKLEAYGVVPQYQPGLYGITRPTAEYRQ
-389 MGNPVTTPSPYLQQ
+389 PVT
-403 IGMFPASAVGGPPPE
+403 GF
-418 YGIVDVGGNFVKTSD
+418 VDVGGKFVAGPDGDLTD
-433 KPGQGLMSKTSYYE
+433 VAYTD
-447 TYKFKEPGYTAEANK
+447 KFKYILEGPAKT

-470 DSKAG
+470 EARAG
-475 IQPQGGAGVDPAL
+475 LQGGAGGINPAV

-525 TTAEKNMY
+525 TTAERNMY
-533 GQQDS
+533 GSQDT
-538 NQPAGLGSLTT
+538 NEPTGLGTLTT

-653 NTGKQ
+653 NTGRQ
-658 EPMAMGGRVRYA
+658 EQMAMGGRVRYA